1 MQISVG
7 YKDTLLRTTF
17 CTLRSNF
24 LTMRSI
30 KPPREAMIVLSLES
44 FPIRCEK
51 PVKIRNILGSI
62 GERQLNDFS
71 LSDFCDFMKLE
82 NFLT

>member
-1 MQISVG
+1 
-7 YKDTLLRTTF
+7 
-17 CTLRSNF
+17 
-24 LTMRSI
+24 
-30 KPPREAMIVLSLES
+30 MIVLSLES

-62 GERQLNDFS
+62 SERQLNDFS

-82 NFLT
+82 NLLT